1 MIQRKTETY
10 LSKFCT
16 RTKRKTNI
24 RDQRYKSREE
34 EVECFS
40 TQKFIFPL
48 TDSFSIQT
56 LGNSLIEKFVS
67 QNSSATLGCR
77 GRSQP
82 SYHDQGLSNC
92 FKSMYKMHPNK
103 PPTFYELS

>member
-24 RDQRYKSREE
+24 RDQQYKSREE

-48 TDSFSIQT
+48 TDSFPWRGVHPLI
-56 LGNSLIEKFVS
+56 LGHGAILPIW
-67 QNSSATLGCR
+67 
-77 GRSQP
+77 
-82 SYHDQGLSNC
+82 
-92 FKSMYKMHPNK
+92 
-103 PPTFYELS
+103 